1 MRAVSQCRP
10 GQDRHAGWFSVSGR
24 LLLGVL
30 ALAPLTLRAETVYPN
45 RTIEIVVSY
54 GAGGS
59 TDLVA
64 REIAQKM
71 QNRFGR
77 PVVVLNKPGASGTI
91 GATYAAHAA
100 PDGYTLYAGYTS
112 EMVVVPQLSKDVKYS
127 IDDFTPIA
135 VTGIVPVVLIASRNI
150 HAGTLKALIEEIRA
164 APGKYTYGGSLG
176 SPSHIMGS
184 WLNRLYGLNTVHVP
198 YRGGAQ
204 SVADVMGGHIDMF
217 YAGVAVAKAAID
229 SGSVKAL
236 AVTGDTRSTVLPDVP
251 TFKEAGVADFD
262 LASWTVLVA
271 PKGTPANAIALL
283 RPATLQALADPTVR
297 ATLAAQGVEPS
308 ATQDVTAFLANEHEK
323 FGRVVRDLGIT
334 MEP

>member
-1 MRAVSQCRP
+1 MRAWLVV
-10 GQDRHAGWFSVSGR
+10 F
-24 LLLGVL
+24 L
-30 ALAPLTLRAETVYPN
+30 ALIPLTSRAETAYPN

-71 QNRFGR
+71 QQRFGE

-91 GATYAAHAA
+91 GAAYAAHAA

-112 EMVVVPQLSKDVKYS
+112 EMVVVPQLSKNVKYS
-127 IDDFTPIA
+127 IDDFEPIA
-135 VTGIVPVVLIASRNI
+135 VTGLVPVVLIASKTIQAN
-150 HAGTLKALIEEIRA
+150 TLKELIAELHEF
-164 APGKYTYGGSLG
+164 PGKYTYGGSLG
-176 SPSHIMGS
+176 SPSHIMGA

-229 SGSVKAL
+229 SGSVKAI
-236 AVTGDTRSTVLPDVP
+236 AVTGDARSAVLPDVP

-262 LASWTVLVA
+262 LASWTVLLA
-271 PKGTPANAIALL
+271 PKGTPLDEVDLL
-283 RPATLQALADPTVR
+283 KTTTLQALADPKVR

-308 ATQDVTAFLANEHEK
+308 DTQDVKAFLTGERDK
-323 FGRVVRDLGIT
+323 FGRVVRELGIT